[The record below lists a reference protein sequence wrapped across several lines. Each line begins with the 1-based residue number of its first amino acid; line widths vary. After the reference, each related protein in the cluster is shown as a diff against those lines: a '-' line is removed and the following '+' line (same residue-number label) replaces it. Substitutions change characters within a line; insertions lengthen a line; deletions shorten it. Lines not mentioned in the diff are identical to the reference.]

1 MKIFLVSGAARN
13 GKDTIGNFIEEYCH
27 ENDIKV
33 CRTQIAKY
41 LKMYV
46 KDYFGWDGSEETK
59 PRTLL
64 QELGTDII
72 REKMNK
78 PYFFVNRTVEDL
90 EILSNFFDLAVIT
103 DIRVPLEIETIKKNF
118 DDVVVIKVER
128 INYEN
133 EMTEKEQKHK
143 IENSMNDYNDY
154 DYILINDTL
163 DKLNNDV
170 IEVLKKEVV
179 TDEKND

>member
-1 MKIFLVSGAARN
+1 MKIFLVSGASRH

-27 ENDIKV
+27 EENIKV

-41 LKMYV
+41 LKMYI

-78 PYFFVNRTVEDL
+78 PYFFANRTVEDL
-90 EILSNFFDLAVIT
+90 DILSHFFDVAVVT
-103 DIRVPLEIETIKKNF
+103 DIRVPLEIESIKEKF

-128 INYEN
+128 INYET
-133 EMTEKEQKHK
+133 EMTKEQQKHK
-143 IENSMNDYNDY
+143 IENAMNDYHDY
-154 DYILINDTL
+154 NYILINDTL
-163 DKLNNDV
+163 DKLREDV
-170 IEVLKKEVV
+170 LAVLEKEGVKN
-179 TDEKND
+179 EKND

>member
-1 MKIFLVSGAARN
+1 MKIFLITGASRH
-13 GKDTIGNFIEEYCH
+13 GKDTIGNFIENYCK
-27 ENDIKV
+27 ENNIKF
-33 CRTQIAKY
+33 CRTQMAKY

-78 PYFFVNRTVEDL
+78 PYFFANRTKEDL
-90 EILSNFFDLAVIT
+90 EILSNFFDVAAVT
-103 DIRVPLEIETIKKNF
+103 DIRVPLEIETIKDNF

-128 INYEN
+128 INYEQ
-133 EMTEKEQKHK
+133 EMTKEQQKHK
-143 IENSMNDYNDY
+143 IENAMNDYKDFDY
-154 DYILINDTL
+154 VVINDTL
-163 DKLNNDV
+163 EKLEED
-170 IEVLKKEVV
+170 IIDILKKEGL
-179 TDEKND
+179 TNEKND